1 MNKSASRELA
11 FKLLYSIEMQKEYNG
26 EQFELF
32 CKANEIEDKKTKEY
46 MREIVK
52 QVNNNKEEIEK
63 LISNNLKS
71 GWNINRIS
79 KVNITLLKLAIS
91 EMLYRYLHYKIV
103 VNEVVELAKS
113 YGEES
118 SPMFVNGVL
127 ASIIKQNNMM

>member
-11 FKLLYSIEMQKEYNG
+11 FKLLYSIEMQKEYIE

-46 MREIVK
+46 MREIVE

-79 KVNITLLKLAIS
+79 KVNITLLKLAIC
-91 EMLYRYLHYKIV
+91 EMLYRDLPYKIV

>member
-71 GWNINRIS
+71 GWNIKS
-79 KVNITLLKLAIS
+79 K
-91 EMLYRYLHYKIV
+91 YY
-103 VNEVVELAKS
+103 
-113 YGEES
+113 
-118 SPMFVNGVL
+118 F
-127 ASIIKQNNMM
+127 IKACNM

>member
-71 GWNINRIS
+71 GWIS
-79 KVNITLLKLAIS
+79 KVNITLLKLAIC
-91 EMLYRYLHYKIV
+91 EMLYRDLPYKIV

>member
-52 QVNNNKEEIEK
+52 QVNNNKEDIPNIETKTQTSKNISSQEIKK
-63 LISNNLKS
+63 LPVT
-71 GWNINRIS
+71 G
-79 KVNITLLKLAIS
+79 
-91 EMLYRYLHYKIV
+91 M
-103 VNEVVELAKS
+103 
-113 YGEES
+113 
-118 SPMFVNGVL
+118 
-127 ASIIKQNNMM
+127 

>member
-11 FKLLYSIEMQKEYNG
+11 FKLLYSIEMQKEYN
-26 EQFELF
+26 EAQFELF

-46 MREIVK
+46 MREIVE

-79 KVNITLLKLAIS
+79 KVNITLLKLAIC
-91 EMLYRYLHYKIV
+91 EMLYRDLPYKIV

>member
-52 QVNNNKEEIEK
+52 QVNNNKEEIQK
-63 LISNNLKS
+63 
-71 GWNINRIS
+71 
-79 KVNITLLKLAIS
+79 
-91 EMLYRYLHYKIV
+91 
-103 VNEVVELAKS
+103 
-113 YGEES
+113 
-118 SPMFVNGVL
+118 
-127 ASIIKQNNMM
+127 